1 MGLTNK
7 LFEMFM
13 GELVVVTTK
22 VYLMESKDTE
32 QQAYSFQVPM
42 TKEGYLLEE
51 DSFSYYF
58 GTTPDEVVFAIKKKD
73 ISIIEIATTE
83 LTVVDPLMDLL
94 NKMKPPKEED
104 FN

>member
-1 MGLTNK
+1 MINK
-7 LFEMFM
+7 LFKMFV
-13 GELVVVTTK
+13 GEYVSVTIK

-42 TKEGYLLEE
+42 VKEGYLLEE

-58 GTTPDEVVFAIKKKD
+58 GITPDEVAFAIKKKD
-73 ISIIEIATTE
+73 VSIIEIATTE

-94 NKMKPPKEED
+94 NKMKPSKEED